1 MPIVG
6 VFVMIV
12 MIFVI
17 FVIFVIA
24 IAPDRAA
31 RDRNPKGDPGT
42 EVRGPAQVRRLYGR
56 G

>member
-17 FVIFVIA
+17 FVIGVIA

-31 RDRNPKGDPGT
+31 RDRNPKG
-42 EVRGPAQVRRLYGR
+42 VRGRK
-56 G
+56 

>member
-17 FVIFVIA
+17 FVIGVIA

-31 RDRNPKGDPGT
+31 RD
-42 EVRGPAQVRRLYGR
+42 
-56 G
+56 

>member
-17 FVIFVIA
+17 GVIA

-31 RDRNPKGDPGT
+31 RD
-42 EVRGPAQVRRLYGR
+42 
-56 G
+56 

>member
-12 MIFVI
+12 MI

-42 EVRGPAQVRRLYGR
+42 EVRGSAQVRRLYGR